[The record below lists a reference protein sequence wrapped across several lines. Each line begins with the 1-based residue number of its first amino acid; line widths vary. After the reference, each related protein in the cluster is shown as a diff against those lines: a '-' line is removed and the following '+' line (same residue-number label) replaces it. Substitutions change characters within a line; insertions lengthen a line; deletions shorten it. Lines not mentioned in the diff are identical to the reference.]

1 MRFSF
6 TGLFGVHLT
15 HWKQIKFKTMK
26 KIIALGCAV
35 LMFAGSVKAQSFGDI
50 YQKSISEAKKIEYPY
65 LREADVFWSQRY
77 YRLIDLREKIN
88 QPLYYPTTTTLDGR
102 QSFINVLLEG
112 IQNGTITAYSAQDSD
127 VPTTYEEIT
136 VSMGAT
142 TSIEQVQIDA
152 AGTMR
157 TDTITQ
163 ESKPEEVKQ
172 LLLYE
177 EWFYDKKH
185 SKMDVRIISIMPYW
199 MGVDPELGTSLRIP
213 LFWVH
218 FDEIRDILATK
229 EAFSANNDAHRI
241 SFDDLFMQRKF
252 GSVIYGVSNVYNDRF
267 VADYAV
273 GKDALF
279 EAEELKNWL
288 QNFEHDLWE
297 Y

>member
-1 MRFSF
+1 
-6 TGLFGVHLT
+6 
-15 HWKQIKFKTMK
+15 MK
-26 KIIALGCAV
+26 KIFALGFVV
-35 LMFAGSVKAQSFGDI
+35 LMFAGSVKSQSLGDI
-50 YQKSISEAKKIEYPY
+50 YQKSIPEAKKIEYPY
-65 LREADVFWSQRY
+65 LREADVVWSQRY

-88 QPLYYPTTTTLDGR
+88 QPLYYPTATTLDGR

-112 IQNGTITAYSAQDSD
+112 IQNGTITAYSPQDSN

-136 VSMGAT
+136 VNMGAT
-142 TSIEQVQIDA
+142 TSVEQVQIDA

-163 ESKPEEVKQ
+163 DAKPEEVKQ
-172 LLLYE
+172 LLVYE
-177 EWFYDKKH
+177 EWYFDKKL
-185 SKMDVRIISIMPYW
+185 SKLDVRIIGIMPYW
-199 MGVDPELGTSLRIP
+199 MGVDPELGRTLRVP
-213 LFWVH
+213 LFWVN
-218 FDEIRDILATK
+218 FNEIRDVLATK
-229 EAFSANNDAHRI
+229 EAFSANNDAQRI

-279 EAEELKNWL
+279 EAEDLQQWL